1 MKNNDSFQKLFLLLS
16 FCIILFFSTT
26 FLYINKETSNIKN
39 MYNINLVRVYT
50 SEILNEIENNFSS
63 IETVE
68 TNDKI
73 NLMLRDI
80 NSYAFVTDR
89 TGKVLYSNNDIF
101 VGDTVNL
108 KEVLYQDYSYLGS
121 NEGHYKFSF
130 PIYHNENVEGFLIF
144 EIPPG
149 VISFSTSS
157 TYLLIVMIMECF
169 IILTL
174 ITLLVIK
181 YNKKIN
187 NPLRD
192 LEKGLISISKGEYNY
207 ELNIDQKSIIYPVSV
222 QYKYMI
228 EEISR
233 LLTQMAN
240 QENTR
245 KELLAKISHEIRT
258 PLSYIKM
265 GAEVLAQSENLTVS
279 EKEYTNT
286 IMKKISSID
295 IIIEDLFSYSRQD
308 LNQLSVELKEVYAR
322 DMFNSIFIDIEKKYN
337 RTKTISIQN
346 NIPNVLIYADPG
358 RMEQVVLNMIDNAD
372 KHTNEN
378 GNINIYV
385 ELEENHII
393 LIIEDDGQG
402 IKPKDLPYIFNPF
415 YQGEQDSKTK
425 RRGAGL
431 GLTICDYI
439 IQQHNGEIY
448 TYSKLNKGTKFVI
461 KLPEII

>member
-1 MKNNDSFQKLFLLLS
+1 MN
-16 FCIILFFSTT
+16 
-26 FLYINKETSNIKN
+26 
-39 MYNINLVRVYT
+39 NINLVRVYT

-68 TNDKI
+68 TNNKI

-108 KEVLYQDYSYLGS
+108 KEVLYQDYSYLVS

-393 LIIEDDGQG
+393 LIIEDNGQG

-439 IQQHNGEIY
+439 IKQHNGEIY